1 MPGPPVAAQLSS
13 AELPPWAARHLAEA
27 VALLSPEEDAVVVF
41 VPPGLGSRPGIE
53 SWAHGHGLV
62 ADFAAP
68 EPGEEGQGELVRLR
82 LPEPGASVTVTM
94 PLDSPSARIAL
105 GVEEDP

>member
-53 SWAHGHGLV
+53 SWAEGHGLV

-68 EPGEEGQGELVRLR
+68 EPGEEGQGELVRLSR
-82 LPEPGASVTVTM
+82 VQPSRDAATWLP
-94 PLDSPSARIAL
+94 
-105 GVEEDP
+105 EEDP